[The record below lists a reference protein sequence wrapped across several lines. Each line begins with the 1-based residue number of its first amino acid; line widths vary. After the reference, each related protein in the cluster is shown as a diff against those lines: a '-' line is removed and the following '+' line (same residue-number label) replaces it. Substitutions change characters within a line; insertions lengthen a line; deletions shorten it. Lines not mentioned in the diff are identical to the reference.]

1 MEYQNFD
8 EKIRNVGRK
17 LIADYL
23 KFGIVCGIN
32 GPYDDSETEARN
44 LAHLI
49 IITAIEI
56 ITFGSDKYFPVLE
69 KMGNELCSLKNEDG
83 LYKMREKIGKDNCNG
98 VIGHA
103 WINEAFIY
111 LYKITKNNKYL
122 KMAYEISNKHSFQR
136 NIGLWG
142 RPGMGNS
149 EQAIDFTFNH
159 QLWYA
164 ATLAELNYYT
174 KDRDFEEQLN
184 IFMQNLKGNLC
195 IMHDGKIAHSI
206 YRRLTAVSNMKYVVK
221 KALNN
226 FNEKNLKPSFAYK
239 EEGYHMF
246 NMMAFARIY
255 NFFPKHYFFETKKFK
270 KAIDYINNDLFLEGL
285 LDKNIELDLSFHNK
299 IENPNEKNI
308 NIYGYPYNVPGFE
321 ILYSSVI
328 FQGMINSDIVDECIK
343 QQFELTF
350 NENEG
355 IFGSKCHDKNTINY
369 RVYEYY
375 RYLEIV
381 K

>member
-8 EKIRNVGRK
+8 EKIRMVGRR
-17 LIADYL
+17 LIDAYTQN
-23 KFGIVCGIN
+23 GILCGIN
-32 GPYDDSETEARN
+32 GPYDDPETEARN

-56 ITFGSDKYFPVLE
+56 VTFGNNEYLPLLDE
-69 KMGNELCSLKNEDG
+69 MGSELCSLRKEDG
-83 LYKMREKIGKDNCNG
+83 LYQMREKAGKDGCNG

-111 LYKITKNNKYL
+111 LYKVTENSKYL
-122 KMAYEISNKHSFQR
+122 KFACEIAEKHEFQKR
-136 NIGLWG
+136 LGLWG
-142 RPGMGNS
+142 RPGMGNG
-149 EQAIDFTFNH
+149 EDAIDFTFNH

-164 ATLAELNYYT
+164 ATLAELNNIVNN
-174 KDRDFEEQLN
+174 KNSEEELD
-184 IFMQNLKGNLC
+184 IFMKNLKYNFC
-195 IMHDGKIAHSI
+195 VMYDGKVAHSI
-206 YRRLTAVSNMKYVVK
+206 YRHLNTTLNIKNYVK
-221 KALNN
+221 KLMNN
-226 FNEKNLKPSFAYK
+226 FNEKKARPSFAYK

-255 NFFPKHYFFETKKFK
+255 NIYPKHSFFETKEFK
-270 KAIDYINNDLFLEGL
+270 KTIEYINNGLFLKGL
-285 LDKNIELDLSFHNK
+285 LSKSIDLDLSFRNK
-299 IENPNEKNI
+299 IENKDEKSI

-321 ILYSSVI
+321 ILYASRV
-328 FQGMINSDIVDECIK
+328 FQGMINSDVVDECK
-343 QQFELTF
+343 KVQFKLTF
-350 NENEG
+350 DDNEG
-355 IFGSKCHDKNTINY
+355 VFGSKCHDKNTVNY